1 MRSFPVAG
9 FKPAPVD
16 LFEVLHA
23 LPEVEMCKALGV
35 GQWQF
40 RGWLDGSEPVPLIAY
55 KFAQVIAGRTL
66 PASFGPFAGMRYE
79 GGQLLLANRV
89 GKRAGIAYAELSS
102 LEGMRDAI
110 KAANTLEAENR
121 RLRKACDFY
130 KAQCFRDARYGM
142 VVNELFDY

>member
-66 PASFGPFAGMRYE
+66 PASFGPFAGMRYTRE
-79 GGQLLLANRV
+79 GSYYWQIGLARGQESRIRSFQALRV
-89 GKRAGIAYAELSS
+89 
-102 LEGMRDAI
+102 
-110 KAANTLEAENR
+110 
-121 RLRKACDFY
+121 
-130 KAQCFRDARYGM
+130 
-142 VVNELFDY
+142 